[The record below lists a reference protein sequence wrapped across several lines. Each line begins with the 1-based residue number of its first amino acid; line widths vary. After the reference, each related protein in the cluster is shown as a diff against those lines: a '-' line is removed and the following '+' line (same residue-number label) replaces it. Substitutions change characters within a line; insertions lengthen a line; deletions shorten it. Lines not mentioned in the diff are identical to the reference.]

1 MRAKAIMETVWPA
14 MNVLESGKF
23 VQKLKYGCELQ
34 GNPVGACR
42 MPFGPLTDA
51 EKAEFAEAMAPII
64 AWK

>member
-1 MRAKAIMETVWPA
+1 

-34 GNPVGACR
+34 GNPVGECR

-51 EKAEFAEAMAPII
+51 EKAEFAAAMQFVVN
-64 AWK
+64 WK